1 MADIPFSRYE
11 DIAPYTPAQGS
22 HWPEGSKF
30 KLLPKHR
37 QTYFGKV
44 ALEQIG
50 GEEVCLLI
58 PASWLNM
65 IFVCE
70 RKPAIAYRCAEC
82 GKSWTTSDDSN
93 EWAFGHDCEA

>member
-1 MADIPFSRYE
+1 ME
-11 DIAPYTPAQGS
+11 QGS

-50 GEEVCLLI
+50 GEEVCLLVP
-58 PASWLNM
+58 PAWIGML
-65 IFVCE
+65 FV
-70 RKPAIAYRCAEC
+70 
-82 GKSWTTSDDSN
+82 
-93 EWAFGHDCEA
+93 